1 MKGKEYSPFKMKAAK
16 YNNSPM
22 QKNFGEHLA
31 MNKKIDAD
39 ANHSK
44 PGQPSPMRLY
54 DEVNSDVNKLNRV
67 DMEGGLT
74 GAPSTGRLDGPMEEG
89 GPMMMKKQSPM
100 KLKGKKSPMKMKAKK
115 SPMTK
120 GNMGAVS
127 QAKKAGIKPGGP
139 MSGIGMMKNLGGGM
153 ANKPGVVK
161 PGKFNSAANKAKRA
175 KFKSDVGKFT
185 GGLGKSVK
193 QLGTQISSGGK
204 KVISNVKSGKPLTS
218 GTFMGKGGGK
228 IKAAADKRF
237 KTKTRKSS
245 GSKVMPMIASIAPMP
260 KSGFKPGGFKP
271 SILSPT
277 QKGKKFKEFKPMK
290 LTSSLFNPSG
300 AKKKPVTKTDFT
312 KVKGSTTYKPKKV
325 VKKTKKKKS
334 ILESIKPT
342 PMNLPGFKFY

>member
-74 GAPSTGRLDGPMEEG
+74 GALSTGRLDGPMEEG

-175 KFKSDVGKFT
+175 KFKSHVGEFA

-204 KVISNVKSGKPLTS
+204 KVISNVRSGKPLTAS
-218 GTFMGKGGGK
+218 TFMGKGGGK
-228 IKAAADKRF
+228 IKAAADKKF
-237 KTKTRKSS
+237 KAKSRKSS
-245 GSKVMPMIASIAPMP
+245 GP
-260 KSGFKPGGFKP
+260 KPVGIFGGFKK
-271 SILSPT
+271 SVLSPT
-277 QKGKKFKEFKPMK
+277 VSSMQTLKLKATKGGLYKP
-290 LTSSLFNPSG
+290 G
-300 AKKKPVTKTDFT
+300 KTT
-312 KVKGSTTYKPKKV
+312 TVKGVKATTKNTYGVLKSQKNKKTPAYKPFD
-325 VKKTKKKKS
+325 TS
-334 ILESIKPT
+334 
-342 PMNLPGFKFY
+342 KFYKS

>member
-74 GAPSTGRLDGPMEEG
+74 GAPSTGMLDGPMEEG

-100 KLKGKKSPMKMKAKK
+100 KMKGKKSPMKMKAEK
-115 SPMTK
+115 SPMRKGK
-120 GNMGAVS
+120 GNMGAIS

-139 MSGIGMMKNLGGGM
+139 MSGIGMMKNVGGGM

-193 QLGTQISSGGK
+193 QLGTQVSSGGK
-204 KVISNVKSGKPLTS
+204 KVISNVKSGKPLTAGS
-218 GTFMGKGGGK
+218 FMGKGGGK
-228 IKAAADKRF
+228 IKAAADKKF
-237 KTKTRKSS
+237 KAKTRKSS
-245 GSKVMPMIASIAPMP
+245 GSKPVGI
-260 KSGFKPGGFKP
+260 FGGFKSTAKLNTPKFTP

-277 QKGKKFKEFKPMK
+277 QKGKKFKKFKPMK
-290 LTSSLFNPSG
+290 LTSSVFDLSG
-300 AKKKPVTKTDFT
+300 
-312 KVKGSTTYKPKKV
+312 
-325 VKKTKKKKS
+325 VKK
-334 ILESIKPT
+334 
-342 PMNLPGFKFY
+342 NQ

>member
-1 MKGKEYSPFKMKAAK
+1 MKGKQYSPFKMKAAK

-74 GAPSTGRLDGPMEEG
+74 GAPSTGMLDGPMEEG

-100 KLKGKKSPMKMKAKK
+100 KMKGKKSPMRKG
-115 SPMTK
+115 K
-120 GNMGAVS
+120 GNMGAIS

-139 MSGIGMMKNLGGGM
+139 MSGIGMMKNVGGGM

-185 GGLGKSVK
+185 GGFGKSVK
-193 QLGTQISSGGK
+193 QLGTQISSGGN
-204 KVISNVKSGKPLTS
+204 KVISNVKNRKPLTA

-228 IKAAADKRF
+228 IKAAADKKF
-237 KTKTRKSS
+237 KAKTRKSS
-245 GSKVMPMIASIAPMP
+245 GP
-260 KSGFKPGGFKP
+260 KATPIIGGFK
-271 SILSPT
+271 STAKLNT
-277 QKGKKFKEFKPMK
+277 KAFKPKTFKPMN
-290 LTSSLFNPSG
+290 LTSSLFNLG
-300 AKKKPVTKTDFT
+300 KKQI
-312 KVKGSTTYKPKKV
+312 
-325 VKKTKKKKS
+325 KS
-334 ILESIKPT
+334 
-342 PMNLPGFKFY
+342 